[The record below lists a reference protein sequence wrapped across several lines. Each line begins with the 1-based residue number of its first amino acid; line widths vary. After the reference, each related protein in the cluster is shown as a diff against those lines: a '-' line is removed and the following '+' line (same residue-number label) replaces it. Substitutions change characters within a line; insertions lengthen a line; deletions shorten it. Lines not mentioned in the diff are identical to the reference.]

1 MEVENGNPN
10 QQGGNEMRE
19 KIYLK
24 KVKKGEKKI
33 TERDRQKDKIKW
45 YK

>member
-1 MEVENGNPN
+1 
-10 QQGGNEMRE
+10 MRE

-33 TERDRQKDKIKW
+33 IERDRQKDKIKW